1 MKPAALAFAAVLLAL
16 PAAEAQ
22 RPAIDVRVIEGDLGV
37 PYTVVGQISAEAHVK
52 SLFPKKSGRELVD
65 EQLREK
71 AAKMGADAVVQVK
84 YDTYNPLTSKKG
96 FRAAGQAVKFMSA
109 AAATTPAPI
118 PAPAPPP
125 PVTVSAPVAVP
136 VAPPV
141 QVAAAAPSVAVP
153 VAPPVVAAA
162 AAPAVAQVAATG
174 VLLSE
179 QNLSRAYDVI
189 GPVNVELNQ
198 ASISLDKTG
207 RQVLDETLRKTAAD
221 LGADAVILIRYAG
234 AAGAK
239 GPTAIGVAV
248 KYK

>member
-1 MKPAALAFAAVLLAL
+1 MKPAALALSALLLAL
-16 PAAEAQ
+16 ASAEAQ

-37 PYTVVGQISAEAHVK
+37 PYTVVGEVSAEAHVK

-71 AAKMGADAVVQVK
+71 AARLGADAVVQVK
-84 YDTYNPLTSKKG
+84 YDGYNPMTSKKG
-96 FRAAGQAVKFMSA
+96 YRAAGQAVKFNPS

-125 PVTVSAPVAVP
+125 PVTVAAPAAAPSAP
-136 VAPPV
+136 PP
-141 QVAAAAPSVAVP
+141 VAAAAPIT
-153 VAPPVVAAA
+153 PPPVAAA
-162 AAPAVAQVAATG
+162 AAPAG
-174 VLLSE
+174 VILLSE
-179 QNLSRAYDVI
+179 QNIARAYDVV

-198 ASISLDKTG
+198 ASLDKTG
-207 RQVLDETLRKTAAD
+207 REALDEALIKQAAD
-221 LGADAVILIRYAG
+221 LGADAVILIRYSS

>member
-1 MKPAALAFAAVLLAL
+1 MKPAALAVAAVLLAL

-22 RPAIDVRVIEGDLGV
+22 RPAVDVRVIEGDLGT
-37 PYTVVGQISAEAHVK
+37 PYTVVGQVSAEAHVK
-52 SLFPKKSGRELVD
+52 SLFPKKTGRELVD
-65 EQLREK
+65 DQLREK
-71 AAKMGADAVVQVK
+71 AAKLGADAVVQVK
-84 YDTYNPLTSKKG
+84 YDSYNPLTSKKG
-96 FRAAGQAVKFMSA
+96 YRAAGQAVKFMSA
-109 AAATTPAPI
+109 SAATTPAPI

-125 PVTVSAPVAVP
+125 PVMVSAPVAAP
-136 VAPPV
+136 LAPPV
-141 QVAAAAPSVAVP
+141 QAAVVGPPVAVP
-153 VAPPVVAAA
+153 AVPPVVAAA
-162 AAPAVAQVAATG
+162 AAAPAAAPG

-207 RQVLDETLRKTAAD
+207 RQVIDEALRKQAAD

-234 AAGAK
+234 AAGGKA
-239 GPTAIGVAV
+239 PTAIGVAV